1 MTVSALTA
9 SEIALN
15 LPDLTRPLDFQQ
27 MFQREAP
34 VELEI
39 GSGRGDFLISYAKLR
54 RDVNLLGIERKL
66 VIVRRAANKISRAN
80 IRNVRL
86 VSGEVFYLLQHYFP
100 PQSLHAIHCYF
111 PDPWPKKRHA
121 KRRLFQP
128 GVLDAFAR
136 VLRPSASVFVRTDVA
151 SYFDVIRQLFRED
164 SRYVPIDPDP
174 ALLQCL
180 TGFER
185 RFIQIGKPI
194 YRVSYRFV
202 VS

>member
-1 MTVSALTA
+1 MTMNTLTA
-9 SEIALN
+9 SEIALG
-15 LPDLTRPLDFQQ
+15 LADLTRPLDFGQ

-39 GSGRGDFLISYAKLR
+39 GSGRGDFLISYAKLHCN
-54 RDVNLLGIERKL
+54 VNLVGIERKL

-80 IRNVRL
+80 IGNVRL
-86 VSGEVFYLLQHYFP
+86 LCGEVFYLLQHYFP

-128 GVLDAFAR
+128 GVLDVFAR
-136 VLRPSASVFVRTDVA
+136 VLKPSAKVYIRTDVA
-151 SYFDVIRQLFRED
+151 SYFDVIRQLFSED
-164 SRYVPIDPDP
+164 PRYIPIDPDP
-174 ALLQCL
+174 AILQCL

-185 RFIQIGKPI
+185 RFIQNGKPI
-194 YRVSYRFV
+194 YRLSYQFV
-202 VS
+202 FS